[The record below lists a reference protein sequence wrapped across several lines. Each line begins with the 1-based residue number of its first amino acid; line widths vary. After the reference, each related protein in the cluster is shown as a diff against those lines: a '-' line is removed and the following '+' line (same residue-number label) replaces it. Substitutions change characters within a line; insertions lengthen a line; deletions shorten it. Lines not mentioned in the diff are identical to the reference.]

1 MSNKDIRNYIA
12 KMLSNTTVYY
22 GQQLPTWIRNK
33 LDAKAGDSVTVGGI
47 PKRPAYKPYPHLK
60 ESYGVINHKR
70 VYNGTLLYFD
80 GKEWIQISGPRK
92 SKIRRKI

>member
-1 MSNKDIRNYIA
+1 MSQKDIRNYIA

-33 LDAKAGDSVTVGGI
+33 LDAKPGDSVTVGGI
-47 PKRPAYKPYPHLK
+47 PKKPTYMPYPHLK

-80 GKEWIQISGPRK
+80 GKEWSQISEPRK
-92 SKIRRKI
+92 SKKRRKI